1 MTPAEEARFIE
12 LWQDGLTTD
21 AIAQQLGIAAGT
33 ARSRAYTLQQQG
45 KIATRPRGG
54 PHARRVAQAR
64 QAGDRPPS
72 TVHRPPSTVHRPPS
86 TVHRPPSDRPPS
98 TVDPGPSTVY
108 PLQAD
113 LTAALTAALQPVLAR
128 LEALETGL
136 AQRPHDDRP
145 PSTVHPG
152 TVDRPPSHR
161 PPSTVDPDTWE
172 LKQLKHSVR
181 WTVYVPQAMQEEIK
195 RRATALGQ
203 NPSLLVQKALAR
215 WLAEEA

>member
-1 MTPAEEARFIE
+1 MTPADEARFIA
-12 LWQDGLTTD
+12 LWQEGLTTE

-45 KIATRPRGG
+45 KIQPRPRGG
-54 PHARRVAQAR
+54 PRARRVVQAR
-64 QAGDRPPS
+64 GS
-72 TVHRPPSTVHRPPS
+72 G
-86 TVHRPPSDRPPS
+86 DRPPS

-113 LTAALTAALQPVLAR
+113 LTAALTSALQPVLAR

-136 AQRPHDDRP
+136 AQPHQDDRP

-203 NPSLLVQKALAR
+203 HPSLLVQKALAR
-215 WLAEEA
+215 WLVEEA